1 MANIQKK
8 YQKIISSALQNTHI
22 PVLIMQH
29 TVILKDVLMYIIYI
43 SLLILSDHLLY
54 LSNDGSYTLM
64 AAYTV

>member
-43 SLLILSDHLLY
+43 RLLIMISDHLFV
-54 LSNDGSYTLM
+54 S
-64 AAYTV
+64 VK

>member
-43 SLLILSDHLLY
+43 SLLIMISDHLFV
-54 LSNDGSYTLM
+54 S
-64 AAYTV
+64 VK